1 MTWPARAPCKC
12 QCAAHTCSLRARVHT
27 VARRAAAA
35 APWMPPGFRTPR
47 APRPRARRH
56 LRKRCCAR
64 ETISCALSCACSRA
78 RPPATTRSTSN
89 LWRVLLTGAGTHRL
103 LAIHNESLA
112 SSDESRP
119 RARAGKEALRVAS
132 TCRSFRAALAPS
144 ESGIWSTFYAQ
155 ECVPGYRRGPHLA
168 SPRKKQ
174 DIRPQQCQFFLQRTA
189 WSGGL
194 NGRESSGPERGFF
207 RLEQLPPRA
216 GC

>member
-1 MTWPARAPCKC
+1 MQVPVC
-12 QCAAHTCSLRARVHT
+12 
-27 VARRAAAA
+27 
-35 APWMPPGFRTPR
+35 RTHMFT
-47 APRPRARRH
+47 PRPRSHSGTARRRRRTMDAAG
-56 LRKRCCAR
+56 LPDATRAETARPASPAEAVLCTGNDLLCAVLCML
-64 ETISCALSCACSRA
+64 TGT
-78 RPPATTRSTSN
+78 PPATTRSTSN

-103 LAIHNESLA
+103 LAVHNESLA

-174 DIRPQQCQFFLQRTA
+174 GIRPQQRQGFLQRTA
-189 WSGGL
+189 WSDGL